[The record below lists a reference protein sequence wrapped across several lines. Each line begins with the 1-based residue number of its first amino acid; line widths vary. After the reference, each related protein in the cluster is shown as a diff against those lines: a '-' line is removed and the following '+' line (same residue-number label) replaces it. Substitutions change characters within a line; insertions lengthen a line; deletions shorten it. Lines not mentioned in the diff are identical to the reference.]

1 MTTIEING
9 HQVSLIRQGS
19 GQPVVLLHCSGAT
32 GAQWHPLIESLSTQC
47 LVLAPDLDGHG
58 GTAPWPGL
66 RAYSLA
72 DEAALVGALV
82 DTLDE
87 PAHIVGHSYGAATAL
102 HLARARA
109 GQLRSLTLIEPVAFH
124 LLRGGD
130 DGDTL
135 ALNEFAAVG
144 HAMQQARRGGDPE
157 GALGHFVDYWH
168 GPGTWASMGPDKRA
182 AMLSGPPVL
191 DLQFPALISDPARLA
206 DFSRMDAPTLLV
218 QGTRTTLAARRLCQ
232 RLAQAWPLARVELVG
247 GAGHMSPLTHRDQV
261 NALVT
266 AHLLAS
272 ADTACFAEARCS

>member
-1 MTTIEING
+1 MSTIHIHG
-9 HQVSLIRQGS
+9 HPVGLIRQGR

-32 GAQWHPLIESLSTQC
+32 GAQWRPLIDSLSTRF
-47 LVLAPDLDGHG
+47 LVLAPDLYGHG
-58 GTAPWPGL
+58 GTAPWPGH
-66 RAYSLA
+66 RPYTLA

-130 DGDTL
+130 GNDTL

-144 HAMQQARRGGDPE
+144 RLVQQATRSGDSDA
-157 GALGHFVDYWH
+157 ALRCFVDYWN
-168 GPGTWASMGPDKRA
+168 GPGAWESLGPDKRN
-182 AMLSGPPVL
+182 AMRGGLAGL
-191 DLQFPALISDPARLA
+191 DLQFPALIWDPACIA
-206 DFSRMDAPTLLV
+206 DFGRMDVPTLLV
-218 QGTRTTLAARRLCQ
+218 QGMRTTLAARRLCQ
-232 RLAQAWPLARVELVG
+232 RLAQAWPRAHVELVG
-247 GAGHMSPLTHRDQV
+247 GAGHMSPVTHREQV

-266 AHLLAS
+266 AHLVAH
-272 ADTACFAEARCS
+272 AEARPHADAACP